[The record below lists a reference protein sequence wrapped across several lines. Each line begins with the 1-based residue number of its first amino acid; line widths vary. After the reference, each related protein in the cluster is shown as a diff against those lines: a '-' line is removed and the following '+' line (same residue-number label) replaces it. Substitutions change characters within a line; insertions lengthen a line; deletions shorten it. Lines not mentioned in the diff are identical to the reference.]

1 MLPLL
6 ATAGLVTAGLAAA
19 TETARPAAVLAGAAT
34 PDAATLLAS
43 IAQPAP
49 AQTAFF
55 ERRESP
61 LLVEPLLLR
70 GQLQQPREGS
80 LIKAV
85 EWPYVERMRIEDDK
99 VSVERDGERTR
110 RFSLK
115 RAPELVAINAGF
127 EAMLDGDVDGL
138 RAHFDLAVLGDAAQ
152 WRIDLS
158 PRSPRLAKKV
168 VSMSLL
174 GGGGEL
180 RCVDLLQQGGE
191 ASRMWVGDA
200 VEAAAA
206 ASDEAARDALCVAA
220 NDAAGG

>member
-1 MLPLL
+1 MATLPLL
-6 ATAGLVTAGLAAA
+6 ATASLAATPEA
-19 TETARPAAVLAGAAT
+19 APPDAAVLLAAIARPA
-34 PDAATLLAS
+34 PAS
-43 IAQPAP
+43 
-49 AQTAFF
+49 TDFF

-70 GQLQQPREGS
+70 GELQQPRKGS
-80 LIKAV
+80 LQKSVA
-85 EWPYVERMRIEDDK
+85 WPYVERLAIEDGK
-99 VSVERDGERTR
+99 VSVERDDERTR

-127 EAMLDGDVDGL
+127 EAMLDGDADAL
-138 RAHFDLAVLGDAAQ
+138 REHFELSASGDQAR

-168 VSMSLL
+168 EAMVLI
-174 GGGGEL
+174 GGDDRL

-191 ASRMWVGDA
+191 RSRMWLGDV

-206 ASDEAARDALCVAA
+206 ADEEASRDALCTDSQI
-220 NDAAGG
+220 NDD